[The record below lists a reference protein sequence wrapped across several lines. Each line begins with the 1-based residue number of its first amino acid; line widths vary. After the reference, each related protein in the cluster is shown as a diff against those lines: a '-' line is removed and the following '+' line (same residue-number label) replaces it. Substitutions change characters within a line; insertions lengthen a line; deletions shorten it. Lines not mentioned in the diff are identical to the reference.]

1 EMGGF
6 GQQTWTVTQ
15 VESEILFAHTFAEGS
30 LDSTLTWTLHPEG
43 TGTRLH
49 LAHSGLDVDT
59 PMGRQA
65 FTGMGAGWPRVLANM
80 ESALTEV

>member
-1 EMGGF
+1 
-6 GQQTWTVTQ
+6 
-15 VESEILFAHTFAEGS
+15 
-30 LDSTLTWTLHPEG
+30 
-43 TGTRLH
+43 RLH

-80 ESALTEV
+80 ESALAEV